1 MIEITGLCRKVGDR
15 VLVKD
20 INFTIPDGM
29 IFGIIGPSGSG
40 KTTLMRMID
49 LLDNPT
55 RGTIVINGTIA
66 TRDKKQ
72 QLELRRKMG
81 MVFQKPIVL
90 STTVF
95 ENVSYGLRF
104 RGVKGEELK
113 SRVMEAID
121 LVGLS
126 GYEERYAPTL
136 SGGEMQRV
144 AIARSMVTRPEV
156 LLLDEPTA
164 NLDPASTEKIEELI
178 RTINA
183 RIGTTIIMSTHDLDQ
198 GQHIAHRIAVVIG
211 GAITQAGTPEEVF
224 HKPVTSE
231 IARFV
236 GLENIIGGTVN
247 TSEDGLISI
256 SSHGKEVEAVSG
268 EPVGSQVFFSIHP
281 DDITLHSGTD
291 FEKNT
296 SSARNCIIGTVMVT
310 TLSGPFV
317 LVTLDCGFP
326 LKIIVTRRSVEDL
339 GIQPGKE
346 MQACFKASA
355 VHVMKS

>member
-1 MIEITGLCRKVGDR
+1 VIEISGLCRKVGDR

-20 INFTIPDGM
+20 INVTIPDGM

-55 RGTIVINGTIA
+55 SGTIVINGTTA

-113 SRVMEAID
+113 SRVLEAID

-178 RTINA
+178 KTINA

-211 GAITQAGTPEEVF
+211 GVITQAGTPEEVF
-224 HKPVTSE
+224 HKPVNSE

-247 TSEDGLISI
+247 KSEEGLISI
-256 SSHGKEVEAVSG
+256 SSHGKDVEAVSG
-268 EPVGSQVFFSIHP
+268 EPVGSRVFISIHP

-291 FEKNT
+291 FEKNK
-296 SSARNCIIGTVMVT
+296 SSARNCIVGTVTVT

-326 LKIIVTRRSVEDL
+326 LKVIVTRRSVEDL
-339 GIQPGKE
+339 MIQPGKE

>member
-1 MIEITGLCRKVGDR
+1 MIEISGLCRKAGNR
-15 VLVKD
+15 VLVRD
-20 INFTIPDGM
+20 INVTIPDGM

-55 RGTIVINGTIA
+55 RGTIIINGTTA

-104 RGVKGEELK
+104 RGVKGEELN
-113 SRVMEAID
+113 SRVLEALD

-126 GYEERYAPTL
+126 GYEDRYAPTL

-178 RTINA
+178 KTINA
-183 RIGTTIIMSTHDLDQ
+183 RFGTTIIMSTHDLDQ
-198 GQHIAHRIAVVIG
+198 GQHIAHQIAVVIG
-211 GAITQAGTPEEVF
+211 GMITQAGTPEEVF
-224 HKPVTSE
+224 HKPVNSE

-236 GLENIIGGTVN
+236 GLENIIGGSVN
-247 TSEDGLISI
+247 KSVEGLISI
-256 SSHGKEVEAVSG
+256 SSHGKEVEAVSR
-268 EPVGSQVFFSIHP
+268 EQVGSQVFISIHP
-281 DDITLHSGTD
+281 DDITLHSGAD
-291 FEKNT
+291 FEKNK
-296 SSARNCIIGTVMVT
+296 SSARNCIVGTVTVT

-326 LKIIVTRRSVEDL
+326 LKVIVTRRSVEDL

>member
-1 MIEITGLCRKVGDR
+1 MIEITGLCRQVGER
-15 VLVKD
+15 VLVKN
-20 INFTIPDGM
+20 INVTIPDGM

-55 RGTIVINGTIA
+55 SGTIVINGTTA

-104 RGVKGEELK
+104 RGVKGDELK
-113 SRVMEAID
+113 ARVIEAID

-126 GYEERYAPTL
+126 GYEDRYAPTL

-164 NLDPASTEKIEELI
+164 NLDPASTQKIEELI
-178 RTINA
+178 GTINA
-183 RIGTTIIMSTHDLDQ
+183 RFGTTIIMSTHDLDQ

-211 GAITQAGTPEEVF
+211 GMITQAGTPEEVF
-224 HKPVTSE
+224 HKPLNSE
-231 IARFV
+231 IAKFV
-236 GLENIIGGTVN
+236 GLENIIGGTV
-247 TSEDGLISI
+247 TKTEEGLATILT
-256 SSHGKEVEAVSG
+256 HGKEVEAVSTEG
-268 EPVGSQVFFSIHP
+268 VGSQVFISIHP
-281 DDITLHSGTD
+281 DDITLHSGLGI
-291 FEKNT
+291 EKSK
-296 SSARNCIIGTVMVT
+296 SSARNCIIGTVTVT

-326 LKIIVTRRSVEDL
+326 LKVIVTRRSVEDI

>member
-1 MIEITGLCRKVGDR
+1 
-15 VLVKD
+15 
-20 INFTIPDGM
+20 
-29 IFGIIGPSGSG
+29 
-40 KTTLMRMID
+40 
-49 LLDNPT
+49 
-55 RGTIVINGTIA
+55 
-66 TRDKKQ
+66 
-72 QLELRRKMG
+72 
-81 MVFQKPIVL
+81 
-90 STTVF
+90 VF

-113 SRVMEAID
+113 SRVLEAID

-126 GYEERYAPTL
+126 GYEDRYAPTL

-164 NLDPASTEKIEELI
+164 NLDPTSTEKIEELI
-178 RTINA
+178 RAINS
-183 RIGTTIIMSTHDLDQ
+183 RFGTTIIISTHDLDQ

-211 GAITQAGTPEEVF
+211 GVITQAGTPEEVF
-224 HKPVTSE
+224 HRPLNSD
-231 IARFV
+231 IAKFV
-236 GLENIIGGTVN
+236 GLENVIGGTVN
-247 TSEDGLISI
+247 TSDDGLISI
-256 SSHGKEVEAVSG
+256 SSHGKQVEAVSI
-268 EPVGSQVFFSIHP
+268 EKVSSQVFFSIHP
-281 DDITLHSGTD
+281 DDITLHSGQGI
-291 FEKNT
+291 EKNKT
-296 SSARNCIIGTVMVT
+296 SARNCIVGTVTVT

-326 LKIIVTRRSVEDL
+326 LKVIVTRRSVEDL

>member
-1 MIEITGLCRKVGDR
+1 MIEISGLCRKVGDR

-20 INFTIPDGM
+20 INVTIPDGM

-55 RGTIVINGTIA
+55 SGTIVINGTTA
-66 TRDKKQ
+66 TMDKKQ

-113 SRVMEAID
+113 LRVLEAID

-178 RTINA
+178 RAINS
-183 RIGTTIIMSTHDLDQ
+183 RFGTTIIMSTHDLDQ

-211 GAITQAGTPEEVF
+211 GVITQAGTPEEVF

-247 TSEDGLISI
+247 TSDEGLISI
-256 SSHGKEVEAVSG
+256 SSHGKQVEAVSG
-268 EPVGSQVFFSIHP
+268 EQVGSRVFISIHP

-291 FEKNT
+291 FEKNQ
-296 SSARNCIIGTVMVT
+296 SSARNCIIGTVTVT

-326 LKIIVTRRSVEDL
+326 LKVIVTRRSVEDL

>member
-1 MIEITGLCRKVGDR
+1 MIEISGLCRKVGDQ

-20 INFTIPDGM
+20 VNITIPDGM

-55 RGTIVINGTIA
+55 RGSIVINGNRA

-81 MVFQKPIVL
+81 MVFQKPIDL

-104 RGVKGEELK
+104 RGFTGGDMK
-113 SRVMEAID
+113 SKVLEAID

-126 GYEERYAPTL
+126 GYEDRYAPTL

-164 NLDPASTEKIEELI
+164 NLDPSSTEKIEELI
-178 RTINA
+178 RAINS
-183 RIGTTIIMSTHDLDQ
+183 RFGTTIIMSTHDLDQ
-198 GQHIAHRIAVVIG
+198 GQRIAHRIAVVIG
-211 GAITQAGTPEEVF
+211 GMITQAGTPAEVF
-224 HKPVTSE
+224 HKPLNSE
-231 IARFV
+231 IAKFV
-236 GLENIIGGTVN
+236 GLENIIGGTVTK
-247 TSEDGLISI
+247 TSDGLATIST
-256 SSHGKEVEAVSG
+256 HGKEIEAVSG
-268 EPVGSQVFFSIHP
+268 EEAGGRVFISIHP
-281 DDITLHSGTD
+281 DDITLHSGQGI
-291 FEKNT
+291 EKNKT
-296 SSARNCIIGTVMVT
+296 SARNCIVGTVTVT

-326 LKIIVTRRSVEDL
+326 MKVIVTRRSVEDL

>member
-1 MIEITGLCRKVGDR
+1 MIEISGLCRKVRER
-15 VLVKD
+15 VLVR
-20 INFTIPDGM
+20 NVNLTIPDGM

-55 RGTIVINGTIA
+55 RGTIVINGTTA
-66 TRDKKQ
+66 TKDKKQ
-72 QLELRRKMG
+72 QLDLRRKMG

-113 SRVMEAID
+113 SRVLEAID

-178 RTINA
+178 RAINS
-183 RIGTTIIMSTHDLDQ
+183 RFGTTIIISTHDLDQ
-198 GQHIAHRIAVVIG
+198 GQHISHRIAVVIG
-211 GAITQAGTPEEVF
+211 GRITQAGTPEEVF
-224 HKPVTSE
+224 HKPVNSE

-236 GLENIIGGTVN
+236 GLENIIGGTV
-247 TSEDGLISI
+247 TRSEEGLIAI
-256 SSHGKEVEAVSG
+256 SSRGKEIEAVSK
-268 EPVGSQVFFSIHP
+268 EEVGNQVFISIHP
-281 DDITLHSGTD
+281 DDITLHSGSGI
-291 FEKNT
+291 EKDKT
-296 SSARNCIIGTVMVT
+296 SARNCIIGTVTVT

-326 LKIIVTRRSVEDL
+326 LKVIVTRRSVEDL

>member
-1 MIEITGLCRKVGDR
+1 MIEISGLFRKVDDK

-20 INFTIPDGM
+20 VSITIPDGM

-113 SRVMEAID
+113 SRVLEAID

-126 GYEERYAPTL
+126 GYDERYAPTL

-178 RTINA
+178 RAINS
-183 RIGTTIIMSTHDLDQ
+183 RFGTTIIISTHDLDQ
-198 GQHIAHRIAVVIG
+198 GQRIAQRIAVVIG
-211 GAITQAGTPEEVF
+211 GMVTQAGTPEEVF
-224 HKPVTSE
+224 HKPLNSE
-231 IARFV
+231 IAMFV
-236 GLENIIGGTVN
+236 GVENTIGGTV
-247 TSEDGLISI
+247 TKSEQGLATISVQ
-256 SSHGKEVEAVSG
+256 GKEVEAVSTEEIG
-268 EPVGSQVFFSIHP
+268 GRVFFSIHP
-281 DDITLHSGTD
+281 DDITLHSGIRV
-291 FEKNT
+291 EKNT
-296 SSARNCIIGTVMVT
+296 TTARNCIVGTVSGIT
-310 TLSGPFV
+310 QSGPFV

-326 LKIIVTRRSVEDL
+326 LKVIVTRRSVEDL
-339 GIQPGKE
+339 GILPGKE

>member
-1 MIEITGLCRKVGDR
+1 
-15 VLVKD
+15 
-20 INFTIPDGM
+20 
-29 IFGIIGPSGSG
+29 
-40 KTTLMRMID
+40 MID

-55 RGTIVINGTIA
+55 RGTIVIDGTKV

-72 QLELRRKMG
+72 QLTLRRKMG

-90 STTVF
+90 SNSVF

-113 SRVMEAID
+113 LRVLEAID

-178 RTINA
+178 RAINS
-183 RIGTTIIMSTHDLDQ
+183 RFGTTIIISTHDLDQ
-198 GQHIAHRIAVVIG
+198 GQRIAQRIAVVIG
-211 GAITQAGTPEEVF
+211 GMVTQSGTPEEVF
-224 HKPVTSE
+224 HKPLNSE
-231 IARFV
+231 VAMFV
-236 GLENIIGGTVN
+236 GVENTIRGTV
-247 TSEDGLISI
+247 TKSERGLATISVQ
-256 SSHGKEVEAVSG
+256 GKEVEVVST
-268 EPVGSQVFFSIHP
+268 EEVGCQVFFSIHP
-281 DDITLHSGTD
+281 DDITLHSGIRV
-291 FEKNT
+291 EKNT
-296 SSARNCIIGTVMVT
+296 TTARNCIVGTVHGIT
-310 TLSGPFV
+310 QSGPFV

-326 LKIIVTRRSVEDL
+326 LKVIVTRRSVEDL

>member
-1 MIEITGLCRKVGDR
+1 
-15 VLVKD
+15 
-20 INFTIPDGM
+20 M

-55 RGTIVINGTIA
+55 RGTIEINGTRA
-66 TRDKKQ
+66 TKDKKE

-104 RGVKGEELK
+104 RGVKGDELK
-113 SRVMEAID
+113 SRVLEAID

-126 GYEERYAPTL
+126 GYEDRYAPTL

-178 RTINA
+178 RAINS
-183 RIGTTIIMSTHDLDQ
+183 RFGTTIIISTHDLDQ

-211 GAITQAGTPEEVF
+211 GRISQAGTPEEVF
-224 HKPVTSE
+224 HKPVNSE

-236 GLENIIGGTVN
+236 GLENIIGGTV
-247 TSEDGLISI
+247 TKSEEDLVTISTY
-256 SSHGKEVEAVSG
+256 GKEVEAISN
-268 EPVGSQVFFSIHP
+268 EEVGSQVFFSIHP
-281 DDITLHSGTD
+281 DDITLHSGVD

-296 SSARNCIIGTVMVT
+296 TSARNCIVGTVTVT

-326 LKIIVTRRSVEDL
+326 LKVIVTRRSVEDL

-346 MQACFKASA
+346 MQACFKASV
-355 VHVMKS
+355 VHVMKR

>member
-1 MIEITGLCRKVGDR
+1 MIEISGLCRKVGDR

-20 INFTIPDGM
+20 VNITIPEGM

-55 RGTIVINGTIA
+55 RGTIVINGTKA
-66 TRDKKQ
+66 SRDKKQ
-72 QLELRRKMG
+72 HLELRRKMG

-104 RGVKGEELK
+104 RGVKGDELR

-144 AIARSMVTRPEV
+144 AIARSMVTRPDV

-178 RTINA
+178 LAINS
-183 RIGTTIIMSTHDLDQ
+183 RFGTTIIMSTHNLDQ

-211 GAITQAGTPEEVF
+211 GMITQTGTPEEVF
-224 HKPVTSE
+224 HKPLNSE
-231 IARFV
+231 IAKFV
-236 GLENIIGGTVN
+236 GLENIIGGAVTK
-247 TSEDGLISI
+247 TEDGLATISI
-256 SSHGKEVEAVSG
+256 HGKEIEAVSN
-268 EPVGSQVFFSIHP
+268 EEVGSRVFISIHP
-281 DDITLHSGTD
+281 DDITLHSGQGI
-291 FEKNT
+291 EKNKT
-296 SSARNCIIGTVMVT
+296 SARNCIVGTVTIT

-326 LKIIVTRRSVEDL
+326 LKVIVTRRSVEDL
-339 GIQPGKE
+339 GIQPRNE

>member
-1 MIEITGLCRKVGDR
+1 MIEIFGLCRKVGDR
-15 VLVKD
+15 VLVNSVT
-20 INFTIPDGM
+20 ITIPDGT

-49 LLDNPT
+49 LLDRPS
-55 RGTIVINGTIA
+55 RGTITINGTRA
-66 TRDKKQ
+66 TGDKKQ

-95 ENVSYGLRF
+95 ENVAYGLRF
-104 RGVKGEELK
+104 RGVKGDELK
-113 SRVMEAID
+113 TRVLEAID
-121 LVGLS
+121 LVGMS
-126 GYEERYAPTL
+126 GYGDRYAPTL

-144 AIARSMVTRPEV
+144 AIARSMVTHPEV

-164 NLDPASTEKIEELI
+164 NLDPASTTKIEELI

-183 RIGTTIIMSTHDLDQ
+183 RFGTTIIISTHDLDQ
-198 GQHIAHRIAVVIG
+198 GQRIAHRIAVVIG
-211 GAITQAGTPEEVF
+211 GMITQAGTPEEVF
-224 HKPVTSE
+224 HRPMNSE
-231 IARFV
+231 IAKFV
-236 GLENIIGGTVN
+236 GLENIIGGTI
-247 TSEDGLISI
+247 TKTDEGLVTIST
-256 SSHGKEVEAVSG
+256 HGKEVEAVSAG
-268 EPVGSQVFFSIHP
+268 ELGSQVFISIHP
-281 DDITLHSGTD
+281 DDITLHSGLAT
-291 FEKNT
+291 ENMST
-296 SSARNCIIGTVMVT
+296 SARNCIPGTVTVT

-326 LKIIVTRRSVEDL
+326 LKVIVTRRSVEEL

>member
-1 MIEITGLCRKVGDR
+1 MIELSGLCRKVGDR

-20 INFTIPDGM
+20 INVTIPDGM
-29 IFGIIGPSGSG
+29 IYGIIGPSGSG

-55 RGTIVINGTIA
+55 SGTIKINGTTA

-113 SRVMEAID
+113 SRVLEAID
-121 LVGLS
+121 LVGMS

-183 RIGTTIIMSTHDLDQ
+183 RFGTTIIMSTHDLDQ

-211 GAITQAGTPEEVF
+211 GVITQAGTPEEVF
-224 HKPVTSE
+224 HKPVNSE

-247 TSEDGLISI
+247 KSEDGLISI

-268 EPVGSQVFFSIHP
+268 EQVGNQVFISIHP

-291 FEKNT
+291 FEKNK
-296 SSARNCIIGTVMVT
+296 SSARNCIVGTVTVT

-326 LKIIVTRRSVEDL
+326 LKVIVTRRSVEDL

>member
-1 MIEITGLCRKVGDR
+1 MIEISGLYRTVGDR
-15 VLVKD
+15 VLVND
-20 INFTIPDGM
+20 VNLTIPDGM

-55 RGTIVINGTIA
+55 KGSIIINGTRA

-104 RGVKGEELK
+104 RGVKGDELK
-113 SRVMEAID
+113 ARVSEAID

-126 GYEERYAPTL
+126 GYEDRYAPTL

-164 NLDPASTEKIEELI
+164 NLDPASTKKIEELI
-178 RTINA
+178 SAINS
-183 RIGTTIIMSTHDLDQ
+183 RYGTTIIMSTHDLDQ

-211 GAITQAGTPEEVF
+211 GMITQAGTPEEVF
-224 HKPVTSE
+224 FRPVNSE
-231 IARFV
+231 IAKFV
-236 GLENIIGGTVN
+236 GLENIIGGTVAK
-247 TSEDGLISI
+247 SEEGLATVST
-256 SSHGKEVEAVSG
+256 HGKEIEAVSTEDIG
-268 EPVGSQVFFSIHP
+268 GRVFISIHP
-281 DDITLHSGTD
+281 DDITLHSGQGID
-291 FEKNT
+291 KNT
-296 SSARNCIIGTVMVT
+296 TSVMSTISCRNYNM
-310 TLSGPFV
+310 F
-317 LVTLDCGFP
+317 
-326 LKIIVTRRSVEDL
+326 
-339 GIQPGKE
+339 
-346 MQACFKASA
+346 
-355 VHVMKS
+355 

>member
-20 INFTIPDGM
+20 VSITIPDGM

-55 RGTIVINGTIA
+55 RGTIVINGIRA

-113 SRVMEAID
+113 SRVLEAID

-126 GYEERYAPTL
+126 GYEDRYAPTL

-178 RTINA
+178 RAINS
-183 RIGTTIIMSTHDLDQ
+183 RFGTMIIISTHDLDQ

-211 GAITQAGTPEEVF
+211 GMITQAGTPEEVF
-224 HKPVTSE
+224 HRPLNSE
-231 IARFV
+231 IAKFV
-236 GLENIIGGTVN
+236 GLENVIGGTV
-247 TSEDGLISI
+247 TKTEDGLAAISI
-256 SSHGKEVEAVSG
+256 HGTEVEAVTNEG
-268 EPVGSQVFFSIHP
+268 VGKRIFISIHP
-281 DDITLHSGTD
+281 DDITLHSGQGI
-291 FEKNT
+291 EKNT
-296 SSARNCIIGTVMVT
+296 TSARNCMMGTVTVT

-326 LKIIVTRRSVEDL
+326 LKVIVTRRSVEDL

>member
-1 MIEITGLCRKVGDR
+1 MIEISGLCRKVGDR

-20 INFTIPDGM
+20 INVTIPDGM

-55 RGTIVINGTIA
+55 DGTIVINGVMA
-66 TRDKKQ
+66 TKDKKQ
-72 QLELRRKMG
+72 QLEIRRKMG

-113 SRVMEAID
+113 SRVMEALD

-183 RIGTTIIMSTHDLDQ
+183 RIGTTIIISTHDLDQ

-211 GAITQAGTPEEVF
+211 GMITQAGTPEEVF
-224 HKPVTSE
+224 HKPVNSE

-236 GLENIIGGTVN
+236 GLENIIGGTIN
-247 TSEDGLISI
+247 KSEDGLISI
-256 SSHGKEVEAVSG
+256 SSHGKEIEAVSRDR
-268 EPVGSQVFFSIHP
+268 VGNQVFISIHP

-291 FEKNT
+291 FEKNKT
-296 SSARNCIIGTVMVT
+296 SARNCIIGTVTVT

-326 LKIIVTRRSVEDL
+326 LKVIVTRRSVEDL

>member
-1 MIEITGLCRKVGDR
+1 MIEISGLCRKVGDR
-15 VLVKD
+15 VLVKN
-20 INFTIPDGM
+20 INVAIPDGM

-55 RGTIVINGTIA
+55 RGTIEINGTRA
-66 TRDKKQ
+66 TKDKKE

-104 RGVKGEELK
+104 RGVKGDELK
-113 SRVMEAID
+113 SRVLEAID

-126 GYEERYAPTL
+126 GYEDRYAPTL

-178 RTINA
+178 RAINS
-183 RIGTTIIMSTHDLDQ
+183 RFGTTIIISTHDLDQ

-211 GAITQAGTPEEVF
+211 GRISQAGTPEEVF
-224 HKPVTSE
+224 HKPVNSE

-236 GLENIIGGTVN
+236 GLENIIGGTV
-247 TSEDGLISI
+247 TKSEEDLVTISTY
-256 SSHGKEVEAVSG
+256 GKEVEAISN
-268 EPVGSQVFFSIHP
+268 EEVGSQVFFSIHP
-281 DDITLHSGTD
+281 DDITLHSGVD

-296 SSARNCIIGTVMVT
+296 TSARNCIVGTVTVT

-326 LKIIVTRRSVEDL
+326 LKVIVTRRSVEDL

-346 MQACFKASA
+346 MQACFKASV
-355 VHVMKS
+355 VHVMKR